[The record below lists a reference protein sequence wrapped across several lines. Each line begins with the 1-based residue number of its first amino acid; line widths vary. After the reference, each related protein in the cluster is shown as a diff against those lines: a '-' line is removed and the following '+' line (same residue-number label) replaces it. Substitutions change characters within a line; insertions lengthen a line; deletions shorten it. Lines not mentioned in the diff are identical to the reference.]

1 MSFTNVKPQNKNL
14 KLGAPIFPAG
24 FKLPPH
30 HPFVAPIPQP
40 IHAVMPVVVPPT
52 FDSAPERAQVI
63 AGVKLAIQNINDII
77 DVLNHPIANKGDIID
92 MDYSPEAVTTFR
104 ARSTECDHN
113 LTGASV
119 TASAWFTAVGTHLQE
134 ITNTLGQ
141 VQAQINTADQ
151 GIAKNTALIAANVK
165 AIAELTQ
172 NMTHES
178 QLLAQAQNNFNDAQ
192 RRFND
197 AKAEQDRV
205 RTARNALI
213 WIPFVA
219 IALTVV
225 DITKEQ
231 NDVNSTRTVV
241 SADEVQLK
249 KDREL
254 VASHGAELKKL
265 QQEGIT
271 LHATLVGLQ
280 AKESE
285 LKGQQSKL
293 NADSE
298 YLRPLKVNID
308 HCIHV
313 VSAALGSGSTI
324 DNLMSMNNVGVAIKG
339 LVAALKNEGDFA
351 GALAKLDEKG
361 FAELDKRIQAIQK
374 ASKKS
379 RLNV

>member
-1 MSFTNVKPQNKNL
+1 MNFGNVRF
-14 KLGAPIFPAG
+14 GFPPMFG
-24 FKLPPH
+24 PNFMLPPTF
-30 HPFVAPIPQP
+30 HPPLPQP
-40 IHAVMPVVVPPT
+40 TPAVMPIVVPPT

-63 AGVKLAIQNINDII
+63 AGVKAAIQNINDII

-92 MDYSPEAVTTFR
+92 MDYTPEAVTTFR
-104 ARSTECDHN
+104 VRSAECDHN

-151 GIAKNTALIAANVK
+151 DIAKNTALIAANVK

-231 NDVNSTRTVV
+231 NDVNSTSAVV
-241 SADEVQLK
+241 SADQVQLK
-249 KDREL
+249 KDQEL
-254 VASHGAELKKL
+254 VASHGADLKKL

-271 LHATLVGLQ
+271 LHATLTGLQ
-280 AKESE
+280 SKESE
-285 LKGQQSKL
+285 LKAQQAKL
-293 NADSE
+293 NSDAE

>member
-1 MSFTNVKPQNKNL
+1 MNFGNIPFIF
-14 KLGAPIFPAG
+14 GAPIFPPG
-24 FKLPPH
+24 FTLPPTF
-30 HPFVAPIPQP
+30 HPPAPQP
-40 IHAVMPVVVPPT
+40 TPAVMPIVVPPT

-63 AGVKLAIQNINDII
+63 AGVKAAIQNIFTSVKNDII
-77 DVLNHPIANKGDIID
+77 DVLNHPIANRGDIID
-92 MDYSPEAVTTFR
+92 MDYSPEAVTTFKV
-104 ARSTECDHN
+104 RSTECDHN

-151 GIAKNTALIAANVK
+151 DIAKNTALIEANVK

-213 WIPFVA
+213 WMPFVA

-231 NDVNSTRTVV
+231 NDVNSASAVV
-241 SADEVQLK
+241 SAEQVQLK
-249 KDREL
+249 KDQDL
-254 VASHGAELKKL
+254 S
-265 QQEGIT
+265 
-271 LHATLVGLQ
+271 
-280 AKESE
+280 KESE
-285 LKGQQSKL
+285 LKAQQAKL
-293 NADSE
+293 NSDAD

-313 VSAALGSGSTI
+313 VSAALGSGSTT

-339 LVAALKNEGDFA
+339 VVAALKNEGDFA

-361 FAELDKRIQAIQK
+361 FAELDKRIQAIQR

-379 RLNV
+379 KLNV